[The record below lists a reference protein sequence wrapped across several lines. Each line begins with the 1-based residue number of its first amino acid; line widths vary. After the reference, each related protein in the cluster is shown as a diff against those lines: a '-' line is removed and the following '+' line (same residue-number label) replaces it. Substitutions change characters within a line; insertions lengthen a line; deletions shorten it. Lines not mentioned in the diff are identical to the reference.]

1 MEGFFAGV
9 FDTLGDVGMNRGVER
24 LLRDASL
31 NKIRALGDCD
41 VFHVLHGVCWL
52 LKLLLNMLELL
63 WLSVV
68 LVLVDTVEMSI
79 VQRDCLGQV
88 GQLGVDDGAWRV
100 H

>member
-1 MEGFFAGV
+1 MEC
-9 FDTLGDVGMNRGVER
+9 LGRLFWKIGSNNLRMFRHRDV
-24 LLRDASL
+24 LLM
-31 NKIRALGDCD
+31 
-41 VFHVLHGVCWL
+41 LHGVCWL
-52 LKLLLNMLELL
+52 LKLLLNILELL